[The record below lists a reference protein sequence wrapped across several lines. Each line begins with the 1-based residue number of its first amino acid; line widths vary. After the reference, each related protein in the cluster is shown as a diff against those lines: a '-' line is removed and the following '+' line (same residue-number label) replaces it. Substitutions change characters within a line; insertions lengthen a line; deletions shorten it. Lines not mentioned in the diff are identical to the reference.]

1 MVETKL
7 TLIRRLRMLEKL
19 SKKLVTTLAG
29 MACLLYIATL
39 VYMDKIDG
47 THKIEL
53 YAMIIA
59 TLGALAGV
67 HGLLQSRLDKVK
79 LGEDNASDKKG

>member
-1 MVETKL
+1 
-7 TLIRRLRMLEKL
+7 MLEKL
-19 SKKLVTTLAG
+19 SKKLVTTLSG

-39 VYMDKIDG
+39 IFYEVIDH

-59 TLGALAGV
+59 GISSLAGI
-67 HGLLQSRLDKVK
+67 HGLLQSRLDKSKTIPEVK
-79 LGEDNASDKKG
+79 P